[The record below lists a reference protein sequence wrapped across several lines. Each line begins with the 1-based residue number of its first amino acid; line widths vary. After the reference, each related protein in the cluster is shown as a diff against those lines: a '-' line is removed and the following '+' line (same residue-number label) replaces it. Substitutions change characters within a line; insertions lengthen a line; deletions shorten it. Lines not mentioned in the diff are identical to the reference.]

1 MPKTLDILIPKVTRK
16 VTFPGI
22 LPGMGV
28 GRTKITWWQARAE
41 INKGIFQLYTTESS
55 SFNEQFTHRW
65 RKMRKRGKRRNKLE
79 TQMSLFWKRKGLLP
93 GDVFNYFSLL
103 TSTILSYNNKDIC
116 SLCPGF
122 WRRAP
127 RILGTSWVTRMR
139 GASFVT
145 PKKSLSRILEFMLM
159 RWLCMS
165 PLDSFR
171 REVACQRNHVITGL
185 ELSAPNPLTPPGGKR
200 DRDWVNPELPMI

>member
-22 LPGMGV
+22 LPGTGV

-65 RKMRKRGKRRNKLE
+65 RKMKKRGKRRNKLA
-79 TQMSLFWKRKGLLP
+79 TQMSLSWKRKGLLP

-103 TSTILSYNNKDIC
+103 TSTILWYNNKDTSSSRFVQVPGAELLEFLGLHELQGWEEPL
-116 SLCPGF
+116 SL
-122 WRRAP
+122 
-127 RILGTSWVTRMR
+127 LL
-139 GASFVT
+139 
-145 PKKSLSRILEFMLM
+145 KKSL
-159 RWLCMS
+159 
-165 PLDSFR
+165 
-171 REVACQRNHVITGL
+171 
-185 ELSAPNPLTPPGGKR
+185 
-200 DRDWVNPELPMI
+200 

>member
-28 GRTKITWWQARAE
+28 GRTKITWWQSRVE
-41 INKGIFQLYTTESS
+41 INKGIFQVCTTESS

-65 RKMRKRGKRRNKLE
+65 RKMRKRGKKRNKLA
-79 TQMSLFWKRKGLLP
+79 TQISLFWKRKGLLL

-122 WRRAP
+122 WRRA
-127 RILGTSWVTRMR
+127 
-139 GASFVT
+139 
-145 PKKSLSRILEFMLM
+145 SRILELHELHGWEEPLLLFLKSPC
-159 RWLCMS
+159 REYLSLC
-165 PLDSFR
+165 
-171 REVACQRNHVITGL
+171 
-185 ELSAPNPLTPPGGKR
+185 
-200 DRDWVNPELPMI
+200 

>member
-28 GRTKITWWQARAE
+28 GRTKITWWQARVE
-41 INKGIFQLYTTESS
+41 INKGIFQLYTTESC
-55 SFNEQFTHRW
+55 SFNEQVTHRW
-65 RKMRKRGKRRNKLE
+65 RKMRKRGKRRNKLA

-93 GDVFNYFSLL
+93 GDVSNYFSLL
-103 TSTILSYNNKDIC
+103 TSIILWHNNKDIC

-122 WRRAP
+122 WSRAP
-127 RILGTSWVTRMR
+127 RILGTSWVIGMR
-139 GASFVT
+139 GASFIT

-171 REVACQRNHVITGL
+171 MEVACQKTM
-185 ELSAPNPLTPPGGKR
+185 
-200 DRDWVNPELPMI
+200 W

>member
-1 MPKTLDILIPKVTRK
+1 MRKTLDILIPKVTRK

-41 INKGIFQLYTTESS
+41 INKAIFQLYTTESCA
-55 SFNEQFTHRW
+55 FNEQVTHRW
-65 RKMRKRGKRRNKLE
+65 RKMRKRGKRRNKLA

-103 TSTILSYNNKDIC
+103 TSTILWYNNKDIC

-122 WRRAP
+122 WSRAP
-127 RILGTSWVTRMR
+127 RILGTSWVIGMR
-139 GASFVT
+139 GASCY
-145 PKKSLSRILEFMLM
+145 S
-159 RWLCMS
+159 
-165 PLDSFR
+165 
-171 REVACQRNHVITGL
+171 
-185 ELSAPNPLTPPGGKR
+185 
-200 DRDWVNPELPMI
+200 